1 MSDLISRSAL
11 IDALKIDRACICSH
25 VFCHVDCDAEEELM
39 VDLVQMI
46 NNQPTI
52 EAVPVVQGEWIK
64 NRPNIGVMEEF
75 HRLGIGKEMSVES
88 IYWTCSVCGNWGLP
102 SGNFC
107 SKCGA
112 DMRKERSRHAKCI

>member
-52 EAVPVVQGEWIK
+52 EAVPVVHAEWIE
-64 NRPNIGVMEEF
+64 IGVTC
-75 HRLGIGKEMSVES
+75 GIPILK
-88 IYWTCSVCGNWGLP
+88 CSNCGNEHLKLHE
-102 SGNFC
+102 NFC
-107 SKCGA
+107 GYCGA
-112 DMRKERSRHAKCI
+112 DMRKGGAE